1 MSLYY
6 IIYRGISSSLNSSA
20 LSDHLALKKK
30 NKLNYFFYYFSPA
43 FFVHFW
49 HFFCEVVLSGRVLD
63 AIFSIFC
70 QTFFFHTIF
79 SQSIFYILLF
89 FLSQLISTE
98 IFPLLY
104 CDYFYLILNKLLSL
118 HLGTFYFND
127 L

>member
-1 MSLYY
+1 VSLYY

-30 NKLNYFFYYFSPA
+30 NKLNYFFIIIHR
-43 FFVHFW
+43 HFLYILA
-49 HFFCEVVLSGRVLD
+49 FFCEVVLSGRVLD

-70 QTFFFHTIF
+70 QTFFFILYFHSPF
-79 SQSIFYILLF
+79 FIFYFF

-98 IFPLLY
+98 MFPLLY